1 LDGIRDEIA
10 RKSEFRDQLRTKL
23 KELKTKDLSAKGT

>member
-1 LDGIRDEIA
+1 LDVIRGEIS
-10 RKSEFRDQLRTKL
+10 RKSEFRGQLKTKL